1 VPVPA
6 EPLYAAAA
14 VGPLVFYVFC
24 AVMAILL
31 FLWAV
36 PPLAA
41 RLRRRE
47 GAVSAA
53 AAPLAE
59 GAREG
64 PLADALALAG
74 EGRYA
79 EAVHALLL
87 HAIRRLAARS
97 PQPPPPSRTSR
108 ELVRLLPL
116 APEARRAFAELV
128 AAVERS
134 LFGGAAVGREEFE
147 RSLDRYETA
156 VERRA

>member
-1 VPVPA
+1 
-6 EPLYAAAA
+6 
-14 VGPLVFYVFC
+14 VGSFVFYVFL
-24 AVMAILL
+24 AVMLVLL
-31 FLWAV
+31 VVWAL
-36 PPLAA
+36 PLAA
-41 RLRRRE
+41 RRRRRE
-47 GAVSAA
+47 TAGGEEAPGPAPGAG
-53 AAPLAE
+53 E
-59 GAREG
+59 E

-116 APEARRAFAELV
+116 APRPRQAFAELV

-134 LFGGAAVGREEFE
+134 LFGGAAVGREEFDE
-147 RSLDRYETA
+147 SLRRFETA
-156 VERRA
+156 VERGS